1 MQIRRVKLSEGDRL
15 AIPSSFRNEMGI
27 GPGDTVMVEL
37 KDGELRIRSVN
48 TAVARVQGKV
58 RALNPA
64 GRSLVDE
71 LIAERKSAAGR
82 E

>member
-1 MQIRRVKLSEGDRL
+1 MPIERVKLSEGDRL
-15 AIPSSFRNEMGI
+15 AIPSSFRDEMGV
-27 GPGDTVMVEL
+27 GPGDTLMVEL
-37 KDGELRIRSVN
+37 TDGELRIRSIN
-48 TAVARVQGKV
+48 TAITRVQGKV

-71 LIAERKSAAGR
+71 LIAERKNAAGR